1 MCIFKTNIVT
11 SIKCVKLF
19 TPNFSIYK
27 TIFWDSVSSIYTT
40 TVMTKTFMPT
50 AIISIFSRTLFKSLS
65 EAPLIFLG
73 SSHGPLQHLQSRY
86 WLRTKEPE
94 RVIDIF
100 LISVSNLLLL
110 LTSVV
115 KARKRSREHVS
126 RRNFIVGLAIT
137 SR

>member
-100 LISVSNLLLL
+100 LFCI
-110 LTSVV
+110 
-115 KARKRSREHVS
+115 E
-126 RRNFIVGLAIT
+126 LAIT
-137 SR
+137 SSLGCKMEEEK